1 MQIKEYIDSVCS
13 QIKYKPI
20 RNEISEELTNHLEE
34 CKENYIQDG
43 MKENEA
49 ESKAVKQMGDA
60 EKVGKQ
66 LNKIHGPKL
75 DVKLLLIIGIV
86 LFFSVLVAL
95 TRANSLNYS
104 VIDSNGV
111 NSVVTEHTQMSKYF
125 ICLMLGIGA
134 SILIYFFDYRKLS
147 KISNYLYIFAT
158 LSLMLLSTVTLALP
172 LYVLSFIGF
181 LQEINTS
188 QKTFKGIKINIKLIK
203 IILLSIISLM
213 IFALIPSLASCIILG
228 ITYLIISIVKL
239 SISNNK
245 KGIAILLGFS
255 FLSCLLIGISLL
267 GGIGISNNEHLI
279 TRLKSSYY
287 PETDPLGY
295 GYIGVNQQKI
305 IDSAKTFGTAH
316 NTSDAIKIF
325 DEGTN
330 YAFISILAHYGWIVS
345 GIMLLAVV
353 LLNVKLIINAL
364 KIKDTYGKL
373 IIIGITSLFIL
384 QTVFN
389 ILMNF
394 NLGVKADFNIP
405 LISYGN
411 MNLVINMM
419 TLALVLSIYR
429 RKNIIINNEFK
440 MISDNNVY

>member
-1 MQIKEYIDSVCS
+1 MQIREYIDNVCN
-13 QIKYKPI
+13 QIRYKPI
-20 RNEISEELTNHLEE
+20 RNEIAEELTNHLEE

-43 MKENEA
+43 MKETEA
-49 ESKAVKQMGDA
+49 ELNAVKQMGDA

-66 LNKIHGPKL
+66 LNKIHRPKL

-86 LFFSVLVAL
+86 LFFSILVAL
-95 TRANSLNYS
+95 TRANSLNCD
-104 VIDSNGV
+104 IIELNGMSNYE
-111 NSVVTEHTQMSKYF
+111 TEQTQMSKYF
-125 ICLMLGIGA
+125 IGLLLGVGS
-134 SILIYFFDYRKLS
+134 SILIYFFDYRKLN
-147 KISNYLYIFAT
+147 KISNYLYIGAT
-158 LSLMLLSTVTLALP
+158 LSLFVLSSVTLALP

-181 LQEINTS
+181 LQETDGESKQI
-188 QKTFKGIKINIKLIK
+188 KGIKINLKLLKLLI
-203 IILLSIISLM
+203 LSILSLV
-213 IFALIPSLASCIILG
+213 FFTVIPSLATGLILA

-239 SISNNK
+239 VMSNNK
-245 KGIAILLGFS
+245 KGLAILL
-255 FLSCLLIGISLL
+255 CLVVSISLL
-267 GGIGISNNEHLI
+267 GVIGICTNEHII

-287 PETDPLGY
+287 PESDPLGY

-330 YAFISILAHYGWIVS
+330 YAVISILAHYGWIVS
-345 GIMLLAVV
+345 GIMLLAIV
-353 LLNVKLIINAL
+353 LLNVKLIINAV

-373 IIIGITSLFIL
+373 IIIGIASLFIL

-394 NLGVKADFNIP
+394 NLGAKADFNIP

-411 MNLVINMM
+411 INLVINMM

-429 RKNIIINNEFK
+429 RKDIIINNEYK
-440 MISDNNVY
+440 VSLNS

>member
-1 MQIKEYIDSVCS
+1 MQIREYIDNVCD
-13 QIKYKPI
+13 QIRYKPI
-20 RNEISEELTNHLEE
+20 RNEIAEELTNHLEE

-49 ESKAVKQMGDA
+49 EIKAVKQMGDA

-66 LNKIHGPKL
+66 LNKIHRPKL

-86 LFFSVLVAL
+86 LFFSILVAL
-95 TRANSLNYS
+95 TRANSLNCD
-104 VIDSNGV
+104 IIELNGMSNYE
-111 NSVVTEHTQMSKYF
+111 TEQTQMSKYF
-125 ICLMLGIGA
+125 IGLLLGVGS
-134 SILIYFFDYRKLS
+134 SILIYFFDYRKLN
-147 KISNYLYIFAT
+147 KTSNYLYIGAT
-158 LSLMLLSTVTLALP
+158 LSLFVLSSVTLALP

-181 LQEINTS
+181 LQETDGESKQI
-188 QKTFKGIKINIKLIK
+188 KGIKINLKLLKLLI
-203 IILLSIISLM
+203 LSILSLV
-213 IFALIPSLASCIILG
+213 FFTVIPSLATGLILA

-239 SISNNK
+239 VMSNNK
-245 KGIAILLGFS
+245 KGLAILL
-255 FLSCLLIGISLL
+255 CLVVSISLL
-267 GGIGISNNEHLI
+267 GVIGICTNEHII

-287 PETDPLGY
+287 PESDPLGY

-316 NTSDAIKIF
+316 NTSEAIKIF

-330 YAFISILAHYGWIVS
+330 YAFISILAHYGWIVT
-345 GIMLLAVV
+345 GIMLLAVI
-353 LLNVKLIINAL
+353 LLNVKLIINAV

-373 IIIGITSLFIL
+373 IIIGIASLFIL

-394 NLGVKADFNIP
+394 NLGAKADFNIP

-411 MNLVINMM
+411 INLVINMM

-429 RKNIIINNEFK
+429 RKDINLYDKII
-440 MISDNNVY
+440 

>member
-1 MQIKEYIDSVCS
+1 MQIREYIDNVCD
-13 QIKYKPI
+13 QIRYKPI
-20 RNEISEELTNHLEE
+20 RNEIAEELTNHLEE

-49 ESKAVKQMGDA
+49 EIKAVKQMGDA

-66 LNKIHGPKL
+66 LNKIHRPKL

-86 LFFSVLVAL
+86 LFFSILVAL
-95 TRANSLNYS
+95 TRANSLNCD
-104 VIDSNGV
+104 IIELNGMSNYE
-111 NSVVTEHTQMSKYF
+111 TEQTQMSKYF
-125 ICLMLGIGA
+125 IGLLLGVGS
-134 SILIYFFDYRKLS
+134 SILIYFFDYRKLN
-147 KISNYLYIFAT
+147 KISNYLYIGAT
-158 LSLMLLSTVTLALP
+158 LSLFVLSSVTLALP

-181 LQEINTS
+181 LQETDGESKQI
-188 QKTFKGIKINIKLIK
+188 KGIKINLKLLKLLI
-203 IILLSIISLM
+203 LSILSLV
-213 IFALIPSLASCIILG
+213 FFTVIPSLATGLILA

-239 SISNNK
+239 VMSNNK
-245 KGIAILLGFS
+245 KGLAILL
-255 FLSCLLIGISLL
+255 CLVASISLL
-267 GGIGISNNEHLI
+267 GVIGICTNEHII

-287 PETDPLGY
+287 PESDPLGY

-345 GIMLLAVV
+345 GIMLLAIV
-353 LLNVKLIINAL
+353 LLNVKLIINAV

-373 IIIGITSLFIL
+373 IIIGIASLFIL

-394 NLGVKADFNIP
+394 NLGAKADFNIP

-411 MNLVINMM
+411 INLVINMM

-429 RKNIIINNEFK
+429 RKDIIINNEYK
-440 MISDNNVY
+440 VSLNS

>member
-1 MQIKEYIDSVCS
+1 MQIREYIDNVCN
-13 QIKYKPI
+13 QIRYKPI
-20 RNEISEELTNHLEE
+20 RNEIAEELTNHLEE

-43 MKENEA
+43 MKETEA
-49 ESKAVKQMGDA
+49 ELNAVKQMGDA

-66 LNKIHGPKL
+66 LNKIHRPKL

-86 LFFSVLVAL
+86 LFFSILVAL
-95 TRANSLNYS
+95 TRANSLNCD
-104 VIDSNGV
+104 IIELNGMSNYE
-111 NSVVTEHTQMSKYF
+111 TEQTQMSKYF
-125 ICLMLGIGA
+125 IGLLLGVGS
-134 SILIYFFDYRKLS
+134 SILIYFFDYRKLN
-147 KISNYLYIFAT
+147 KTSNYLYIGAT
-158 LSLMLLSTVTLALP
+158 LSLFVLSSVTLALP

-181 LQEINTS
+181 LQETDGESKQI
-188 QKTFKGIKINIKLIK
+188 KGIKINLKLLKLLI
-203 IILLSIISLM
+203 LSILSLV
-213 IFALIPSLASCIILG
+213 FFTVIPSLATGLILA

-239 SISNNK
+239 VMSNNK
-245 KGIAILLGFS
+245 KGLAILL
-255 FLSCLLIGISLL
+255 CLVVSISLL
-267 GGIGISNNEHLI
+267 GVIGICTNEHII

-287 PETDPLGY
+287 PESDPLGY

-330 YAFISILAHYGWIVS
+330 YAVISILAHYGWIVS
-345 GIMLLAVV
+345 GIMLLAIV
-353 LLNVKLIINAL
+353 LLNVKLIINAV

-373 IIIGITSLFIL
+373 IIIGIASLFIL

-394 NLGVKADFNIP
+394 NLGAKADFNIP

-411 MNLVINMM
+411 INLVINMM

-429 RKNIIINNEFK
+429 RKDIIINNEYK
-440 MISDNNVY
+440 VSLNS

>member
-1 MQIKEYIDSVCS
+1 MQIREYIDNVCN
-13 QIKYKPI
+13 QIRYKPI
-20 RNEISEELTNHLEE
+20 RNEIAEELTNHLEE

-43 MKENEA
+43 MKETEA
-49 ESKAVKQMGDA
+49 ELNAVKQMGDA

-66 LNKIHGPKL
+66 LNKIHRPKL

-86 LFFSVLVAL
+86 LFFSILVAL
-95 TRANSLNYS
+95 TRANSLNCD
-104 VIDSNGV
+104 IIELNGMSNYE
-111 NSVVTEHTQMSKYF
+111 TEQTQMSKYF
-125 ICLMLGIGA
+125 IGLLLGVGS
-134 SILIYFFDYRKLS
+134 SILIYFFDYRKLN
-147 KISNYLYIFAT
+147 KISNYLYIGAT
-158 LSLMLLSTVTLALP
+158 LSLFVLSSVTLALP

-181 LQEINTS
+181 LQETDGESKQI
-188 QKTFKGIKINIKLIK
+188 KGIKINLKLLK
-203 IILLSIISLM
+203 LLMLSILSLV
-213 IFALIPSLASCIILG
+213 FFTVIPSLATGLILA

-239 SISNNK
+239 VMSNNK
-245 KGIAILLGFS
+245 KGLAILL
-255 FLSCLLIGISLL
+255 CLVASISLL
-267 GGIGISNNEHLI
+267 GVIGICTNEHII

-287 PETDPLGY
+287 PESDPLGY

-345 GIMLLAVV
+345 GIMLLAIV
-353 LLNVKLIINAL
+353 LLNVKLIINAV

-373 IIIGITSLFIL
+373 IIIGIASLFIL

-394 NLGVKADFNIP
+394 NLGAKADFNIP

-411 MNLVINMM
+411 INLVINMM

-429 RKNIIINNEFK
+429 RKNIIINNECK
-440 MISDNNVY
+440 VSLNR

>member
-1 MQIKEYIDSVCS
+1 MQIREYIDNVCD
-13 QIKYKPI
+13 QIRYKPI
-20 RNEISEELTNHLEE
+20 RNEIAEELTNHLEE

-49 ESKAVKQMGDA
+49 EIKAVKQMGDA

-66 LNKIHGPKL
+66 LNKIHRPKL

-86 LFFSVLVAL
+86 LFFSILVAL
-95 TRANSLNYS
+95 TRANSLNCD
-104 VIDSNGV
+104 IIELNGMSNYE
-111 NSVVTEHTQMSKYF
+111 TEQTQMSKYF
-125 ICLMLGIGA
+125 IGLLLGVGS
-134 SILIYFFDYRKLS
+134 SILIYFFDYRKLN
-147 KISNYLYIFAT
+147 KTSNYLYIGAT
-158 LSLMLLSTVTLALP
+158 LSLFVLSSVTLALP

-181 LQEINTS
+181 LQETDGESKQI
-188 QKTFKGIKINIKLIK
+188 KGIKINLKLLKLLI
-203 IILLSIISLM
+203 LSILSLV
-213 IFALIPSLASCIILG
+213 FFTVIPSLATGLILA

-239 SISNNK
+239 VMSNNK
-245 KGIAILLGFS
+245 KGLAILL
-255 FLSCLLIGISLL
+255 CLVVSISLL
-267 GGIGISNNEHLI
+267 GVIGICTNEHII
-279 TRLKSSYY
+279 TKLKSSYY
-287 PETDPLGY
+287 PESDPLGY

-330 YAFISILAHYGWIVS
+330 YAVISILAHYGWIVS
-345 GIMLLAVV
+345 GIMLLAIV
-353 LLNVKLIINAL
+353 LLNVKLIINAV

-373 IIIGITSLFIL
+373 IIIGIASLFIL

-394 NLGVKADFNIP
+394 NLGAKADFNIP

-411 MNLVINMM
+411 INLVINMM

-429 RKNIIINNEFK
+429 RKDIIINNEYK
-440 MISDNNVY
+440 VSLNS

>member
-1 MQIKEYIDSVCS
+1 MQIREYIDNVCD
-13 QIKYKPI
+13 QIRYKPI
-20 RNEISEELTNHLEE
+20 RNEIAEELTNHLEE

-49 ESKAVKQMGDA
+49 EIKAVKQMGDA

-66 LNKIHGPKL
+66 LNKIHRPKL

-86 LFFSVLVAL
+86 LFFSILVAL
-95 TRANSLNYS
+95 TRANSLNCDI
-104 VIDSNGV
+104 VELNGMSNYE
-111 NSVVTEHTQMSKYF
+111 TEQTQMSKYF
-125 ICLMLGIGA
+125 IGLLLGVGS
-134 SILIYFFDYRKLS
+134 SILIYFFDYRKLN
-147 KISNYLYIFAT
+147 KISNYLYIGAT
-158 LSLMLLSTVTLALP
+158 LSLLLLSSVTLALP

-181 LQEINTS
+181 LQETDGESKQI
-188 QKTFKGIKINIKLIK
+188 KGIKINLKLLKLLI
-203 IILLSIISLM
+203 LSILSLV
-213 IFALIPSLASCIILG
+213 FFTVIPSLATGLILA

-239 SISNNK
+239 VMSNNK
-245 KGIAILLGFS
+245 KGLAILL
-255 FLSCLLIGISLL
+255 CLVVSISLL
-267 GGIGISNNEHLI
+267 GVIGICTNEHII

-287 PETDPLGY
+287 PESDPLGY

-330 YAFISILAHYGWIVS
+330 YAVISILAHYGWIVT
-345 GIMLLAVV
+345 GIMLLAVI
-353 LLNVKLIINAL
+353 LLNVKLIINAV

-373 IIIGITSLFIL
+373 IIIGIASLFIL

-394 NLGVKADFNIP
+394 NLGAKADFNIP

-411 MNLVINMM
+411 INLVINMM

-429 RKNIIINNEFK
+429 RKDIIIN
-440 MISDNNVY
+440 DNIKAEVPVNS

>member
-1 MQIKEYIDSVCS
+1 MQIREYIDNVCD
-13 QIKYKPI
+13 QIRYKPI
-20 RNEISEELTNHLEE
+20 RNEIAEELTNHLEE

-49 ESKAVKQMGDA
+49 EIKAVKQMGDA

-66 LNKIHGPKL
+66 LNKIHRPKL

-86 LFFSVLVAL
+86 LFFSILVAL
-95 TRANSLNYS
+95 TRANSLNCD
-104 VIDSNGV
+104 IIELNGMSNYE
-111 NSVVTEHTQMSKYF
+111 TEQTQMSKYF
-125 ICLMLGIGA
+125 IGLLLGVGS
-134 SILIYFFDYRKLS
+134 SILIYFFDYRKLN
-147 KISNYLYIFAT
+147 KTSNYLYIGAT
-158 LSLMLLSTVTLALP
+158 LSLFVLSSVTLALP

-181 LQEINTS
+181 LQETDGESKQI
-188 QKTFKGIKINIKLIK
+188 KGIKINLKLLKLLI
-203 IILLSIISLM
+203 LSILSLV
-213 IFALIPSLASCIILG
+213 FFTVIPSLATGLILA

-239 SISNNK
+239 VMSNNK
-245 KGIAILLGFS
+245 KGLAILL
-255 FLSCLLIGISLL
+255 CLVVSISLL
-267 GGIGISNNEHLI
+267 GVIGICTNEHII

-287 PETDPLGY
+287 PESDPLGY

-345 GIMLLAVV
+345 GIMLLAIV
-353 LLNVKLIINAL
+353 LLNVKLIINAV

-373 IIIGITSLFIL
+373 IIIGIASLFIL

-394 NLGVKADFNIP
+394 NLGAKADFNIP

-411 MNLVINMM
+411 INLVINMM

-429 RKNIIINNEFK
+429 RKDIIINNEYK
-440 MISDNNVY
+440 VSLNS

>member
-1 MQIKEYIDSVCS
+1 MQIREYIDNVCD
-13 QIKYKPI
+13 QIRYKPI
-20 RNEISEELTNHLEE
+20 RNEIAEELTSHLEE

-49 ESKAVKQMGDA
+49 EIKAVKQMGDA

-66 LNKIHGPKL
+66 LNKIHRPKL

-86 LFFSVLVAL
+86 LFFSILVAL
-95 TRANSLNYS
+95 TRANSLNCD
-104 VIDSNGV
+104 IIELNGMSNYE
-111 NSVVTEHTQMSKYF
+111 TEQTQMSKYF
-125 ICLMLGIGA
+125 IGLLLGVGS
-134 SILIYFFDYRKLS
+134 SILIYFFDYRKLN
-147 KISNYLYIFAT
+147 KTSNYLYIGAT
-158 LSLMLLSTVTLALP
+158 LSLFVLSSVTLALP

-181 LQEINTS
+181 LQETDGESKQI
-188 QKTFKGIKINIKLIK
+188 KGIKINLKLLKLLI
-203 IILLSIISLM
+203 LSILSLV
-213 IFALIPSLASCIILG
+213 FFTVIPSLATGLILA

-239 SISNNK
+239 VMSNNK
-245 KGIAILLGFS
+245 KGLAILL
-255 FLSCLLIGISLL
+255 CLVVSISLL
-267 GGIGISNNEHLI
+267 GVIGICTNEHII

-287 PETDPLGY
+287 PESDPLGY

-345 GIMLLAVV
+345 GIMLLAIV
-353 LLNVKLIINAL
+353 LLNVKLIINAV

-373 IIIGITSLFIL
+373 IIIGIASLFIL

-394 NLGVKADFNIP
+394 NLGAKADFNIP

-411 MNLVINMM
+411 INLVINMM

-429 RKNIIINNEFK
+429 RKDIIINNECK
-440 MISDNNVY
+440 VSLNS

>member
-1 MQIKEYIDSVCS
+1 MQIREYIDNVCN
-13 QIKYKPI
+13 QIRYKPI
-20 RNEISEELTNHLEE
+20 RNEIAEELTNHLEE

-43 MKENEA
+43 MKETEA
-49 ESKAVKQMGDA
+49 ELNAVKQMGDA

-66 LNKIHGPKL
+66 LNKIHRPKL

-86 LFFSVLVAL
+86 LFFSILVAL
-95 TRANSLNYS
+95 TRANSLNCD
-104 VIDSNGV
+104 IIELNGMSNYE
-111 NSVVTEHTQMSKYF
+111 TEQTQMSKYF
-125 ICLMLGIGA
+125 IGLLLGVGS
-134 SILIYFFDYRKLS
+134 SIFIFFFDYRKLN
-147 KISNYLYIFAT
+147 KISNYLYIGAT
-158 LSLMLLSTVTLALP
+158 LSLFVLSSVTIALP

-181 LQEINTS
+181 LQETDGESKQI
-188 QKTFKGIKINIKLIK
+188 KGFKINFKLLKLLI
-203 IILLSIISLM
+203 LSILSLV
-213 IFALIPSLASCIILG
+213 FFTFIPSLATGLILA

-239 SISNNK
+239 VMSNNK
-245 KGIAILLGFS
+245 KGLAILL
-255 FLSCLLIGISLL
+255 CLVASISLL
-267 GGIGISNNEHLI
+267 GVIGICNNEHLI

-287 PETDPLGY
+287 PESDPLGY

-316 NTSDAIKIF
+316 NTSEAIKIF

-345 GIMLLAVV
+345 GIMLLAIV
-353 LLNVKLIINAL
+353 LLNVKLIINAV

-373 IIIGITSLFIL
+373 IIIGIASLFIL

-394 NLGVKADFNIP
+394 NLGAKADFNIP

-411 MNLVINMM
+411 INLVMNMM

-429 RKNIIINNEFK
+429 RKDIII
-440 MISDNNVY
+440 DNNFYNLKKENKIGKC

>member
-1 MQIKEYIDSVCS
+1 MQIREYIDNVCN
-13 QIKYKPI
+13 QIIYKPI
-20 RNEISEELTNHLEE
+20 RNEIAEELTNHLEE

-43 MKENEA
+43 MKETEA
-49 ESKAVKQMGDA
+49 ELNAVKQMGDA

-66 LNKIHGPKL
+66 LNKIHRPKL

-86 LFFSVLVAL
+86 LFFSILVAL
-95 TRANSLNYS
+95 TRANSLNCD
-104 VIDSNGV
+104 IIELNGMSNYE
-111 NSVVTEHTQMSKYF
+111 TEQTQMSKYF
-125 ICLMLGIGA
+125 IGLLLGVGS
-134 SILIYFFDYRKLS
+134 SILIYFFDYRKLN
-147 KISNYLYIFAT
+147 KTSNYLYIGAT
-158 LSLMLLSTVTLALP
+158 LSLFVLSSVTLALP

-181 LQEINTS
+181 LQETDGESKQI
-188 QKTFKGIKINIKLIK
+188 KGISINLKLLK
-203 IILLSIISLM
+203 LLMLSILSLV
-213 IFALIPSLASCIILG
+213 FFTFIPSLATALILA

-239 SISNNK
+239 VMSNNK
-245 KGIAILLGFS
+245 KGLAILL
-255 FLSCLLIGISLL
+255 CLVASISLL
-267 GGIGISNNEHLI
+267 GVIGICNNEHLI

-287 PETDPLGY
+287 PESDPLGY

-345 GIMLLAVV
+345 GIMLLAIV
-353 LLNVKLIINAL
+353 LLNVKLIINAV

-373 IIIGITSLFIL
+373 IIIGIASLFIL

-394 NLGVKADFNIP
+394 NLGAKADFNIP

-411 MNLVINMM
+411 INLVINMM

-429 RKNIIINNEFK
+429 KKNIIINNECK
-440 MISDNNVY
+440 VSLNR

>member
-1 MQIKEYIDSVCS
+1 MQIREYIDNVCD
-13 QIKYKPI
+13 QIRYKPI
-20 RNEISEELTNHLEE
+20 RNEIAEELTNHLEE

-43 MKENEA
+43 MKETEA
-49 ESKAVKQMGDA
+49 ELNAVKQMGDA

-66 LNKIHGPKL
+66 LNKIHRPKL

-86 LFFSVLVAL
+86 LFFSILVAL
-95 TRANSLNYS
+95 TRANSLNCD
-104 VIDSNGV
+104 IIELNGMSNYE
-111 NSVVTEHTQMSKYF
+111 TEQTQMSKYF
-125 ICLMLGIGA
+125 IGLLLGVGS
-134 SILIYFFDYRKLS
+134 SILIYFFDYRKLN
-147 KISNYLYIFAT
+147 KISNYLYIGAT
-158 LSLMLLSTVTLALP
+158 LSLFVLSSVTLALP

-181 LQEINTS
+181 LQETDGESKQI
-188 QKTFKGIKINIKLIK
+188 KGIKINLKLLKLLI
-203 IILLSIISLM
+203 LSILSLV
-213 IFALIPSLASCIILG
+213 FFTVIPSLATGLILA

-239 SISNNK
+239 VMSNNK
-245 KGIAILLGFS
+245 KGLAILL
-255 FLSCLLIGISLL
+255 CLVVSISLL
-267 GGIGISNNEHLI
+267 GVIGICTNEHII

-287 PETDPLGY
+287 PESDPLGY

-345 GIMLLAVV
+345 GIMLLAIV
-353 LLNVKLIINAL
+353 LLNVKLIINAV

-373 IIIGITSLFIL
+373 IIIGIASLFIL

-394 NLGVKADFNIP
+394 NLGAKADFNIP

-411 MNLVINMM
+411 INLVINMM

-429 RKNIIINNEFK
+429 RKDIIINNEYK
-440 MISDNNVY
+440 VSLNS

>member
-1 MQIKEYIDSVCS
+1 MQIREYIDNVCD
-13 QIKYKPI
+13 QIRYKPI
-20 RNEISEELTNHLEE
+20 RNEIAEELTNHLEE

-49 ESKAVKQMGDA
+49 EIKAVKQMGDA

-66 LNKIHGPKL
+66 LNKIHRPKL

-86 LFFSVLVAL
+86 LFFSILVAL
-95 TRANSLNYS
+95 TRANSLNCDI
-104 VIDSNGV
+104 VELNGMSNYE
-111 NSVVTEHTQMSKYF
+111 TEQTQMSKYF
-125 ICLMLGIGA
+125 IGLLLGVGS
-134 SILIYFFDYRKLS
+134 SILIYFFDYRKLN
-147 KISNYLYIFAT
+147 KISNYLYIGAT
-158 LSLMLLSTVTLALP
+158 LSLVLLSSVTLALP

-181 LQEINTS
+181 LQETDGES
-188 QKTFKGIKINIKLIK
+188 KQTKGIKINLKLIK
-203 IILLSIISLM
+203 LLILSMLSLV
-213 IFALIPSLASCIILG
+213 FFTFIPSLATGLILA

-239 SISNNK
+239 VMSNNK
-245 KGIAILLGFS
+245 KGLAILL
-255 FLSCLLIGISLL
+255 CLVASISLL
-267 GGIGISNNEHLI
+267 GVIGICNNEHLI

-287 PETDPLGY
+287 PESDPLGY

-316 NTSDAIKIF
+316 NTSEAIKIF

-330 YAFISILAHYGWIVS
+330 YAFISILAHYGWIVT
-345 GIMLLAVV
+345 GIMLLAVI
-353 LLNVKLIINAL
+353 LLNVKLIINAV

-373 IIIGITSLFIL
+373 IIIGIASLFIL

-394 NLGVKADFNIP
+394 NLGAKADFNIP

-411 MNLVINMM
+411 INLVINMM

-429 RKNIIINNEFK
+429 RKDIIIENKKNK
-440 MISDNNVY
+440 VNI

>member
-1 MQIKEYIDSVCS
+1 MQIREYIDNVCN
-13 QIKYKPI
+13 QIRYKPI
-20 RNEISEELTNHLEE
+20 RNEIAEELTNHLEE

-43 MKENEA
+43 MKETEA
-49 ESKAVKQMGDA
+49 ELNAVKQMGDA

-66 LNKIHGPKL
+66 LNKIHRPKL

-86 LFFSVLVAL
+86 LFFSILVAL
-95 TRANSLNYS
+95 TRANSLNCD
-104 VIDSNGV
+104 IIELNGMSNYE
-111 NSVVTEHTQMSKYF
+111 TEQTQMSKYF
-125 ICLMLGIGA
+125 IGLLLGVGS
-134 SILIYFFDYRKLS
+134 SILIYFFDYRKLN
-147 KISNYLYIFAT
+147 KISNYLYIGAT
-158 LSLMLLSTVTLALP
+158 LSLFVLSSVTLALP

-181 LQEINTS
+181 LQETDGESKQI
-188 QKTFKGIKINIKLIK
+188 KGIKINLKLLKLLI
-203 IILLSIISLM
+203 LSILSLV
-213 IFALIPSLASCIILG
+213 FFTVIPSLATGLILA

-239 SISNNK
+239 VMSNNK
-245 KGIAILLGFS
+245 KGLAILL
-255 FLSCLLIGISLL
+255 CLVVSISLL
-267 GGIGISNNEHLI
+267 GVIGICTNEHII

-287 PETDPLGY
+287 PESDPLGY

-330 YAFISILAHYGWIVS
+330 YAFISILAHYGWIVT
-345 GIMLLAVV
+345 GIMLLAVI
-353 LLNVKLIINAL
+353 LLNVKLIINAV

-373 IIIGITSLFIL
+373 IIIGIASLFIL

-394 NLGVKADFNIP
+394 NLGAKADFNIP

-411 MNLVINMM
+411 INLVINMM

-429 RKNIIINNEFK
+429 RKDIIINNEYK
-440 MISDNNVY
+440 VSLNS

>member
-1 MQIKEYIDSVCS
+1 MQIREYIDNVCD
-13 QIKYKPI
+13 QIRYKPI
-20 RNEISEELTNHLEE
+20 RNEIAEELTNHLEE

-43 MKENEA
+43 MKETEA
-49 ESKAVKQMGDA
+49 ESNAVKQMGDA

-66 LNKIHGPKL
+66 LNKIHRPKL

-86 LFFSVLVAL
+86 LFFSILVAL
-95 TRANSLNYS
+95 TRANSLNCD
-104 VIDSNGV
+104 IIELNGMSNYE
-111 NSVVTEHTQMSKYF
+111 TEQTQMSKYF
-125 ICLMLGIGA
+125 IGLLLGVGS
-134 SILIYFFDYRKLS
+134 SILIYFFDYRKLN
-147 KISNYLYIFAT
+147 KISNYLYIGAT
-158 LSLMLLSTVTLALP
+158 LSLFVLSSVTLALP

-181 LQEINTS
+181 LQETDGESKQI
-188 QKTFKGIKINIKLIK
+188 KGIKINLKLLKLLI
-203 IILLSIISLM
+203 LSILSLV
-213 IFALIPSLASCIILG
+213 FFTVIPSLATGLILA

-239 SISNNK
+239 VMSNNK
-245 KGIAILLGFS
+245 KGLAILL
-255 FLSCLLIGISLL
+255 CLVVSISLL
-267 GGIGISNNEHLI
+267 GVIGICTNEHII

-287 PETDPLGY
+287 PESDPLGY

-330 YAFISILAHYGWIVS
+330 YAVISILAHYGWIVT
-345 GIMLLAVV
+345 GIMLLAVI
-353 LLNVKLIINAL
+353 LLNVKLIINAV

-373 IIIGITSLFIL
+373 IIIGIASLFIL

-394 NLGVKADFNIP
+394 NLGAKADFNIP

-411 MNLVINMM
+411 INLVINMM

-429 RKNIIINNEFK
+429 RKDIIINNEYK
-440 MISDNNVY
+440 VSLNS

>member
-1 MQIKEYIDSVCS
+1 MQIREYIDNVCD
-13 QIKYKPI
+13 QIRYKPI
-20 RNEISEELTNHLEE
+20 RNEIAEELTNHLEE

-43 MKENEA
+43 MKETEA
-49 ESKAVKQMGDA
+49 ELNAVKQMGDA

-66 LNKIHGPKL
+66 LNKIHRPKL

-86 LFFSVLVAL
+86 LFFSILVAL
-95 TRANSLNYS
+95 TRANSLNCD
-104 VIDSNGV
+104 IIELNGMSNYE
-111 NSVVTEHTQMSKYF
+111 TEQTQMSKYF
-125 ICLMLGIGA
+125 IGLLLGVGS
-134 SILIYFFDYRKLS
+134 SILIYFFDYRKLN
-147 KISNYLYIFAT
+147 KTSNYLYIGAT
-158 LSLMLLSTVTLALP
+158 LSLFVLSSVTLALP

-181 LQEINTS
+181 LQETDGESKQI
-188 QKTFKGIKINIKLIK
+188 KGIKINLKLLKLLI
-203 IILLSIISLM
+203 LSILSLV
-213 IFALIPSLASCIILG
+213 FFTVIPSLATGLILA

-239 SISNNK
+239 VMSNNK
-245 KGIAILLGFS
+245 KGLAILL
-255 FLSCLLIGISLL
+255 CLVASISLL
-267 GGIGISNNEHLI
+267 GVIEICNNEHLI

-287 PETDPLGY
+287 PESDPLGY

-345 GIMLLAVV
+345 GIMLLAIV
-353 LLNVKLIINAL
+353 LLNVKLIINAV

-373 IIIGITSLFIL
+373 IIIGIASLFIL

-394 NLGVKADFNIP
+394 NLGAKADFNIP

-411 MNLVINMM
+411 INLVINMM

-429 RKNIIINNEFK
+429 RKDIIINNEYK
-440 MISDNNVY
+440 VSLNS

>member
-1 MQIKEYIDSVCS
+1 MQIREYIDNVCN
-13 QIKYKPI
+13 QIRYKPI
-20 RNEISEELTNHLEE
+20 RNEIAEELTNHLEE

-43 MKENEA
+43 MKETEA
-49 ESKAVKQMGDA
+49 ELNAVKQMGDA

-66 LNKIHGPKL
+66 LNKIHRPKL

-86 LFFSVLVAL
+86 LFFSILVAL
-95 TRANSLNYS
+95 TRANSLNCD
-104 VIDSNGV
+104 IIELNGMSNYE
-111 NSVVTEHTQMSKYF
+111 TEQTQMSKYF
-125 ICLMLGIGA
+125 IGLLLGVGS
-134 SILIYFFDYRKLS
+134 SILIYFFDYRKLN
-147 KISNYLYIFAT
+147 KISNYLYIGAT
-158 LSLMLLSTVTLALP
+158 LSLFVLSSVTLALP

-181 LQEINTS
+181 LQETDGESKQI
-188 QKTFKGIKINIKLIK
+188 KGISINLKLLK
-203 IILLSIISLM
+203 LLMLSILSLV
-213 IFALIPSLASCIILG
+213 FFTFIPSLATGLILA
-228 ITYLIISIVKL
+228 ITYLIISTVKL
-239 SISNNK
+239 VMSNNK
-245 KGIAILLGFS
+245 KGLSILL
-255 FLSCLLIGISLL
+255 CLVASISLL
-267 GGIGISNNEHLI
+267 GVIGICNNEHLI

-287 PETDPLGY
+287 PESDPLGY

-316 NTSDAIKIF
+316 NTSEAIKIF

-345 GIMLLAVV
+345 GIMLLAIV
-353 LLNVKLIINAL
+353 LLNVKLIINAV

-373 IIIGITSLFIL
+373 IIIGIASLFIL

-394 NLGVKADFNIP
+394 NLGTKADFNIP

-411 MNLVINMM
+411 INLVINMM

-429 RKNIIINNEFK
+429 RKDIII
-440 MISDNNVY
+440 DNFG